1 MFFTLTK
8 RVINGQAVYHKRSDD
23 FHLSHFGRKISEAQ
37 YLKERAKFTQSEE
50 PAFFYHT
57 LNEPLRPYNWLPEF
71 LYAGSRSTAKAKNIV
86 ERFTYEKPDRPWPEK
101 EGPLI
106 DL

>member
-8 RVINGQAVYHKRSDD
+8 RVIDGKAVYHKRSDD
-23 FHLSHFGRKISEAQ
+23 FHLSYFGRKISERQ

-50 PAFFYHT
+50 PAFIFCS
-57 LNEPLRPYNWLPEF
+57 LNEAPIPYDWMSEF
-71 LYAGSRSTAKAKNIV
+71 TGSNNVAKARYIV

-101 EGPLI
+101 ESPII

>member
-1 MFFTLTK
+1 MFYTLTK
-8 RVINGQAVYHKRSDD
+8 RVINGQPVYYKRSDD
-23 FHLSHFGRKISEAQ
+23 FHLSYFGRKISETQ

-50 PAFFYHT
+50 PVFIYCA
-57 LNEPLRPYNWLPEF
+57 LNEAPRPYSWMSEF
-71 LYAGSRSTAKAKNIV
+71 TRSHNTQKARDIV

>member
-1 MFFTLTK
+1 MFYTLTK

-23 FHLSHFGRKISEAQ
+23 FHLSHFGRKISETQ

-57 LNEPLRPYNWLPEF
+57 LNEPLSHYEWMSEF
-71 LYAGSRSTAKAKNIV
+71 TGSHSTAKAKNIV
-86 ERFTYEKPDRPWPEK
+86 ERFTYEKPDRPWPKK

>member
-8 RVINGQAVYHKRSDD
+8 RVINGQPVYHKRSDD

-50 PAFFYHT
+50 PAFIFCS
-57 LNEPLRPYNWLPEF
+57 LNEAPVYYDWMSEF
-71 LYAGSRSTAKAKNIV
+71 TGSHNVAKARHIV
-86 ERFTYEKPDRPWPEK
+86 ERFKYEKPDRPWPEK
-101 EGPLI
+101 EGLLI

>member
-8 RVINGQAVYHKRSDD
+8 RVINGTAVYHKRSDD
-23 FHLSHFGRKISEAQ
+23 FHLSYFGRKISEAQ

-50 PAFFYHT
+50 PVFLYCT
-57 LNEPLRPYNWLPEF
+57 LNEAPSPYNWMSEF
-71 LYAGSRSTAKAKNIV
+71 TGSHSTAKAKNIV
-86 ERFTYEKPDRPWPEK
+86 ERFKYEKPDRPWPEK